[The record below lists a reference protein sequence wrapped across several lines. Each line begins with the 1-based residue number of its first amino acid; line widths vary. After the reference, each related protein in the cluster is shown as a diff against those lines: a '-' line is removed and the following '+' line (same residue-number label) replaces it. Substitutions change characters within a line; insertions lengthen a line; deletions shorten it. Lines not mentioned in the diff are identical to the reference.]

1 MRLLKQTCE
10 AIKAD
15 SLVRL
20 LKQTREAIKA
30 DS

>member
-1 MRLLKQTCE
+1 MRLLKQTRE

-30 DS
+30 DL